1 MEIEGVYPER
11 TWTDKGVTRVNMDFE
26 WEMTYNFP
34 EPDGCGPEGPAR
46 EEPRSGDLSSYI
58 YLGHIM

>member
-34 EPDGCGPEGPAR
+34 EPDGCGAR
-46 EEPRSGDLSSYI
+46 EEPRSGDLSSKI
-58 YLGHIM
+58 